1 MERVSQFRGRAL
13 IALFA
18 LLMCFFAYRMYELQ
32 VVETGGQPV
41 DNSTY
46 YVTKTRVKA
55 ARGDILDCNGNVLVG
70 NRASYDL
77 VINHYVLTSS
87 ADPNESIYRL
97 VMLCKE
103 LGIEYN
109 ENFPVTRERPFT
121 YTLDQ
126 YNTTWQ
132 RNFQTYLQE
141 RGNYDSDITAPL
153 LIQTLRK
160 SYGIPEEWT
169 DEEARLVIG
178 IRYELSLRGY
188 VRSLPSFVFLSDA
201 TDEERFAISDLNIPG
216 MNVEATT
223 VREYYTDY
231 ATHIIGYTGAMND
244 KEWEQ
249 YKDLGYSM
257 DAEVGKSGFE
267 LAFEEELHGTDGWR
281 WDTVAPDGTLI
292 SSKYDPAPKAG
303 NNVETT
309 IDISLQ
315 MTAEDQ
321 LEIRLDEL
329 RAQEEGKDGQDA
341 EGGAVVVMEVKTGK
355 ILACASNPSYSP
367 DIFTDKKAYAA
378 ILEAENDPLYN
389 RALSGA
395 YPPGSTF
402 KPCMVIAGV
411 RANFINMDTLIEDKG
426 IFMKYAEAGQ
436 GDFHPE
442 CLHYTQSFHTSTHGF
457 INAAKALCVSCNY
470 FFYEV
475 ADNIPL
481 EVMDSTAAALGL
493 GEPTGVELPEE
504 IGHRANE
511 ETKKKLYKGTG
522 TRWYAADQVVAG
534 IGQSDHR
541 FTPLQL
547 CVYAS
552 TLANK
557 GTRYSATFLNRIVS
571 TDYRSLI
578 RANEPQI
585 ANHLDIPNDAVLS
598 YMEGMK
604 MVAGNPE
611 GTGYKVFGKYPI
623 QICAKTG
630 TAETDSGGSDNGMFI
645 CFAPADDPKIAIAIY
660 GEQAG
665 HGSSMAIV
673 ARYILDAYFE
683 VGELGDVTTYENQVC

>member
-13 IALFA
+13 IALFC
-18 LLMCFFAYRMYELQ
+18 LLVGFFVYRLYDLQ
-32 VVETGGQPV
+32 VVQTGGKPV

-55 ARGDILDCNGNVLVG
+55 ARGDILDRNGNVLVG

-87 ADPNESIYRL
+87 DNPNESIYQL
-97 VMLCKE
+97 VSLCKE
-103 LGIEYN
+103 LGIQYN
-109 ENFPVTRERPFT
+109 DGFPVTMERPFT

-132 RNFQTYLQE
+132 NHFQTFLQE

-160 SYGIPEEWT
+160 SYNIPEEWT
-169 DEEARLVIG
+169 DEEARMVIG

-188 VRSLPSFVFLSDA
+188 VYSLSNFVFLSDA
-201 TDEERFAISDLNIPG
+201 TDEHRFAILELNVPG

-231 ATHIIGYTGAMND
+231 AIHIIGYTGAMNS
-244 KEWEQ
+244 KEWEH
-249 YKDLGYSM
+249 YKELGYSM
-257 DAEVGKSGFE
+257 DAVVGKSGFE
-267 LAFEEELHGTDGWR
+267 LAFEEELHGSDGWR

-292 SSKYDPAPKAG
+292 SSVYDPAPKAG

-321 LEIRLDEL
+321 LQLRLEEL

-341 EGGAVVVMEVKTGK
+341 EGGAVVVIDVRTGQ
-355 ILACASNPSYSP
+355 ILACGSNPTYSP
-367 DIFTDKKAYAA
+367 DIFTDKEAYAEV
-378 ILEAENDPLYN
+378 LEAENDPLYN

-395 YPPGSTF
+395 YSPGSTY

-411 RANFINMDTLIEDKG
+411 RANFINMDSIIEDKG
-426 IFMKYAEAGQ
+426 VYMKYAEAGQ
-436 GDFHPE
+436 GDFTPK
-442 CLHYTQSFHTSTHGF
+442 CLLYRQSYGELTHGE
-457 INAAKALCVSCNY
+457 INAARALCVSCNY
-470 FFYEV
+470 FFYEI
-475 ADNIPL
+475 ADNIPI
-481 EVMDSTAAALGL
+481 EIIDSTAAALGL
-493 GEPTGVELPEE
+493 GEPTGVELPES
-504 IGHRANE
+504 IGQRANA
-511 ETKKKLYKGTG
+511 ETKAKMYSGTAA
-522 TRWYAADQVVAG
+522 RWYSADQVMAG
-534 IGQSDHR
+534 IGQSEHR
-541 FTPLQL
+541 YTPLQL
-547 CVYAS
+547 CVYAA

-578 RANEPQI
+578 KENEPEI
-585 ANHLDIPNDAVLS
+585 ANHLNIPNDAVLS
-598 YMEGMK
+598 YIEGMK
-604 MVAGNPE
+604 LVASDPE
-611 GTGYKVFGKYPI
+611 GTGFKVFGTYPI

-665 HGSSMAIV
+665 RGSAMANV
-673 ARYILDAYFE
+673 AKYILDAYFE
-683 VGELGDVTTYENQVC
+683 VGELGDVTTYENQVS

>member
-13 IALFA
+13 IVLFA
-18 LLMCFFAYRMYELQ
+18 LLLCYFGYRLYDLQ
-32 VVETGGQPV
+32 VFETGGAPV

-55 ARGDILDCNGNVLVG
+55 ARGDILDRNGNVLVG

-87 ADPNESIYRL
+87 DNPNEYIYQL
-97 VMLCKE
+97 VNLCNE

-109 ENFPVTRERPFT
+109 DGFPVTKERPFT

-132 RNFQTYLQE
+132 SHFQTFLQE
-141 RGNYDSDITAPL
+141 RGSYDSDITAPL

-188 VRSLPSFVFLSDA
+188 VYSLSNFVFLSDA
-201 TDEERFAISDLNIPG
+201 TDEDRFAILELNVPG

-231 ATHIIGYTGAMND
+231 AIHIIGYTGAMNAS
-244 KEWEQ
+244 EWEY

-257 DAEVGKSGFE
+257 DAVVGKSGFE

-292 SSKYDPAPKAG
+292 SSEYDPAPKAG

-309 IDISLQ
+309 VDISLQ

-321 LEIRLDEL
+321 LELRLDEL
-329 RAQEEGKDGQDA
+329 RAQEEGADGQDA
-341 EGGAVVVMEVKTGK
+341 EGGAVVVMEVKTGE
-355 ILACASNPSYSP
+355 ILACASNPTYSP
-367 DIFTDKKAYAA
+367 DIFTDKEAYAA
-378 ILEAENDPLYN
+378 VLEAENDPLYN

-395 YPPGSTF
+395 YSPGSTY

-411 RANFINMDTLIEDKG
+411 RANFINMETEIEDLG
-426 IFMKYAEAGQ
+426 VYMKYAEAGE
-436 GDFHPE
+436 GFTPK
-442 CLHYTQSFHTSTHGF
+442 CLLYTQSFHLYTHGH
-457 INAAKALCVSCNY
+457 INAARALCVSCNY
-470 FFYEV
+470 FFYEI

-481 EVMDSTAAALGL
+481 EIMDSTGAALGL
-493 GEPTGVELPEE
+493 GEPTGVELPENT
-504 IGHRANE
+504 GHRANE
-511 ETKKKLYKGTG
+511 ASKAAAYTG
-522 TRWYAADQVVAG
+522 TDARWYAADQIMAG
-534 IGQSDHR
+534 IGQSEHR

-547 CVYAS
+547 CVYTA

-578 RANEPQI
+578 EENEPEI
-585 ANHLDIPNDAVLS
+585 ANHMDIPNDAVLS

-604 MVAGNPE
+604 LVASDPE
-611 GTGYKVFGKYPI
+611 GTGYKVFGNYPI

-665 HGSSMAIV
+665 RGSAMANV
-673 ARYILDAYFE
+673 AKYILDAYFE
-683 VGELGDVTTYENQVC
+683 VGELGDVTTYENQIC